1 MNLGFIKFGTTDFLQ
16 GAAILLTLFFLLL
29 ALVAIIAGMWN
40 VEWAEYVL
48 AWIATP
54 LALALGV
61 AIGSSS
67 RSNSEGDSSTSV
79 GLAGCSCG

>member
-29 ALVAIIAGMWN
+29 ALVAIIVGLWN
-40 VEWAEYVL
+40 VEWAKSVL
-48 AWIATP
+48 AWIAAP

-61 AIGSSS
+61 AVGRSS
-67 RSNSEGDSSTSV
+67 RSNSEGES
-79 GLAGCSCG
+79 